1 MAPTSSPYSTPT
13 YVEVFF
19 PINLG
24 TVPSWVLIFLW
35 AIGVCWWFARP
46 FKRPLLLHLGYFLML
61 LFPATIIWSF
71 VIVLEPPHFSPGSS
85 HHLGPHGDPM
95 VMFGNLQVAIAQAIG
110 LAVLFT
116 VIVVTSAILFLA
128 NLELSFTSYR
138 STSDD
143 APPDEPD

>member
-1 MAPTSSPYSTPT
+1 MAHTFHPIPWY
-13 YVEVFF
+13 EIWF

-24 TVPSWVLIFLW
+24 TVPSWALTFLW

-46 FKRPLLLHLGYFLML
+46 FKRPQLLHLGYFLML
-61 LFPATIIWSF
+61 LFPATINWSF
-71 VIVLEPPHFSPGSS
+71 VVVIEEPGLAPGPSY
-85 HHLGPHGDPM
+85 HLGPLGDPM
-95 VMFGNLQVAIAQAIG
+95 VMFGNFQAAIAQAIG
-110 LAVLFT
+110 LSILFT

-128 NLELSFTSYR
+128 NLELSSTSYR